1 MKMKMKMKMKKL
13 SNIAGTTI
21 GLLMVMHS
29 AYAADTVNLNI
40 TGNVVASP
48 CVVNG
53 GVGNIDVDLGNIQ
66 ATTLAA
72 AGSSSTEIPF
82 DIKLTACPTGTSSVT
97 ATFAG
102 TSDPVA
108 GVNYYKSTGTAG
120 NVAVALIQASNS
132 SLKGNGS
139 TITQA
144 VQADRTVT
152 MSMKA
157 KAYSS
162 AGSATPGTIKSVV
175 TATFTYQ

>member
-1 MKMKMKMKMKKL
+1 MAKIPLFAAASLGLMM
-13 SNIAGTTI
+13 AG
-21 GLLMVMHS
+21 HS
-29 AYAADTVNLNI
+29 AFAGDTVTMNI

-53 GVGNIDVDLGNIQ
+53 GTGNIDVDLGNIQ

-72 AGSSSTEIPF
+72 PSSSSPEVPF
-82 DIKLTACPTGTSSVT
+82 DIKLTSCPTGTSGVV

-108 GVNYYKSTGTAG
+108 GAGYYTNTGTAT
-120 NVAVALIQASNS
+120 NVAVALIQASS
-132 SLKGNGS
+132 GTLKGNGS
-139 TITQA
+139 TITQS

-162 AGSATPGTIKSVV
+162 AGGATPGTIKAVV